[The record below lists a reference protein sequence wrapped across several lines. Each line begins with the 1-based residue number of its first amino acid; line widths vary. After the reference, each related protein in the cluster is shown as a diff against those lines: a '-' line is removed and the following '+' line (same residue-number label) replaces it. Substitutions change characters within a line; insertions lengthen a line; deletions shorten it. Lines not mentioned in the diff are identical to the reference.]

1 MEYWVSTIQRIVG
14 ANNLD
19 LYVSMDR
26 LQNALSVDVSVGE
39 FRLDMQV
46 LHVADFIGE
55 VLNDNY
61 WV

>member
-1 MEYWVSTIQRIVG
+1 MEYWVSTVQRIVG

-19 LYVSMDR
+19 LYVSMSK

-39 FRLDMQV
+39 FRLDMWV

-55 VLNDNY
+55 VLNDNC
-61 WV
+61 